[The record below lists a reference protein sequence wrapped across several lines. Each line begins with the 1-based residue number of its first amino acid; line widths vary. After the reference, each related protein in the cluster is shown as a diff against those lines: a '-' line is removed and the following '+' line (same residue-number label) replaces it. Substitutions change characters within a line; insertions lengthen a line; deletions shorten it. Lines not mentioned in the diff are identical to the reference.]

1 MRLGFF
7 AYPWDLLDDG
17 PETVI
22 EAMAAQ
28 YGCNAIALN
37 ANYHH
42 ARLLRPRAAG
52 PKMLQLPGAV
62 AAFQPQAGLYPD
74 EVLVPG
80 PEPALVKAGV
90 LARAREACTREGID
104 FGLWTVGLH
113 NSTLGERNRHLCM
126 VNCFGDCYTYS
137 LCPSHSAVRAFLQG
151 VIRDLCAQFQ
161 PDRIIQEAVGYLGAR
176 HGVHHELFFVTWDEA
191 LELLL
196 SLCFCSACQTWG
208 EMVGLDVQALRQN
221 VAGLAEHLLHQE
233 RGSLPP
239 SFAHSQVTSLL
250 AETPELADYLQV
262 RASSVT
268 EMVAGL
274 RDMAAE
280 QGASL
285 DLIPASFQRP
295 VSRAWLEGAHLGQLG
310 GASDS
315 LLIPAYH
322 DSAAQVAADLEW
334 ATWLAPESSLGAGLN
349 ACNPAV
355 GGAAGISA
363 QAQACVQSGCQGIY
377 YYNYGLLTPDRLGW
391 VAWANREV
399 QSQ

>member
-7 AYPWDLLDDG
+7 AYPWDLLDEG
-17 PETVI
+17 PEAAV
-22 EAMAAQ
+22 EAMARQ
-28 YGCNAIALN
+28 LGCNAIALN

-42 ARLLRPRAAG
+42 ARFLRPRAKG
-52 PKMLQLPGAV
+52 PKTLELPGAV
-62 AAFQPQAGLYPD
+62 AAFQPQPDLYPD
-74 EVLVPG
+74 DALMPVPD
-80 PEPALVKAGV
+80 PALVESGV
-90 LARAREACTREGID
+90 LAQARAACAKDGLD

-113 NSTLGERNRHLCM
+113 NSTLGEQNRHLCM
-126 VNCFGDCYTYS
+126 ETCFGDCYTYS
-137 LCPSHSAVRAFLQG
+137 LCPAHAPVRAFLQG

-176 HGVHHELFFVTWDEA
+176 HWVHHELFFVDWDEG

-196 SLCFCSACQTWG
+196 SLCFCAACQARG
-208 EMVGLDVQALRQN
+208 DAAGLDVPALRQN

-239 SFAHSQVTSLL
+239 AFAQSYPTSLL
-250 AETPELADYLQV
+250 FEIRDLPEYLRV
-262 RASSVT
+262 RADSVT
-268 EMVAGL
+268 ELVRGL
-274 RDMAAE
+274 QSAAAE

-310 GASDS
+310 TVSDS

-322 DSAAQVAADLEW
+322 DSAAQVAADLDW
-334 ATWLAPESSLGAGLN
+334 AARLAPGSALAAGLN

-355 GGAAGISA
+355 SSAAEIAA
-363 QAQACVQSGCQGIY
+363 QAQACVAAGCQGIY
-377 YYNYGLLTPDRLGW
+377 TYNYGLLTPDRLGW
-391 VAWANREV
+391 VAGANREV
-399 QSQ
+399 QGQ

>member
-7 AYPWDLLDDG
+7 AYPWDLLDEG
-17 PETVI
+17 AEAVV

-28 YGCNAIALN
+28 CGCNAIALS

-52 PKMLQLPGAV
+52 PKTLQLPGAV
-62 AAFQPQAGLYPD
+62 AAFQPQAALYPD
-74 EVLVPG
+74 EHLMPV

-90 LARAREACTREGID
+90 LARVREACTRKGLD

-137 LCPSHSAVRAFLQG
+137 LCPSHSPVRAFLQG
-151 VIRDLCAQFQ
+151 VIRDLCAQFR

-176 HGVHHELFFVTWDEA
+176 HGVHHDLFFVTWDEA

-196 SLCFCSACQTWG
+196 SLCFCPACQRRG
-208 EMVGLDVQALRQN
+208 EAVGLGVEGLRQN
-221 VAGLAEHLLHQE
+221 VAGLAEHLLNQE
-233 RGSLPP
+233 RGDLPL

-250 AETPELADYLQV
+250 AEIPDLAEYLSV
-262 RASSVT
+262 RAGSVT
-268 EMVAGL
+268 ELVTGL
-274 RDMAAE
+274 RDTVAQ
-280 QGASL
+280 QGTKL

-295 VSRAWLEGAHLGQLG
+295 VSRAWLEGAYLGQL
-310 GASDS
+310 SKVSHS

-322 DSAAQVAADLEW
+322 DSPAQVAADLEW
-334 ATWLAPESSLGAGLN
+334 AAWLAPGSNLAAGLN

-355 GGAAGISA
+355 GSAEGIAA
-363 QAQACVQSGCQGIY
+363 QAQACAQAGCQGIY
-377 YYNYGLLTPDRLGW
+377 YYNYGLLTPDRLAW
-391 VAWANREV
+391 VAQANREV
-399 QSQ
+399 QGK